1 MGIRNRVQGS
11 ASAGNMAA
19 AAGNRATAGNGTAA
33 GNRAVAGNRA
43 AAGNKAT
50 AGNRAAAGN
59 REAAVCYRMIQ
70 TVNGVSE
77 TMLALASPR
86 IMAWAVPYIAAAQFR
101 TVGVSEKSGSQELP

>member
-1 MGIRNRVQGS
+1 
-11 ASAGNMAA
+11 
-19 AAGNRATAGNGTAA
+19 
-33 GNRAVAGNRA
+33 
-43 AAGNKAT
+43 
-50 AGNRAAAGN
+50 
-59 REAAVCYRMIQ
+59 MIQ